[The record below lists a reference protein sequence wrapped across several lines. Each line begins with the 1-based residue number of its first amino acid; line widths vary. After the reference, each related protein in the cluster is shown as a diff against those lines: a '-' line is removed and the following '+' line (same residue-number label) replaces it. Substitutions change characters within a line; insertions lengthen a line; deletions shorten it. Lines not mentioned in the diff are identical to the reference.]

1 MRLIDGD
8 KLKELM
14 KNLLTVKGEYADSFT
29 NKDGYRSIEIQ
40 RVIKYIDSAEKYDLR
55 AVLRPFRGKI
65 LWAKKHKVS
74 DLYFINIAIESA
86 ILSDMLSLPYF
97 KKSDNMYVG
106 MEADKPYTEEE
117 LKLWDD

>member
-1 MRLIDGD
+1 MINENQLLPLIFRDWDG
-8 KLKELM
+8 KETFDALSPMDIKNYVEEM
-14 KNLLTVKGEYADSFT
+14 KAEVLNEKEKEY
-29 NKDGYRSIEIQ
+29 
-40 RVIKYIDSAEKYDLR
+40 LR
-55 AVLRPFRGKI
+55 AVLRPVRGKI

-74 DLYFINIAIESA
+74 DLYFINIAIESV